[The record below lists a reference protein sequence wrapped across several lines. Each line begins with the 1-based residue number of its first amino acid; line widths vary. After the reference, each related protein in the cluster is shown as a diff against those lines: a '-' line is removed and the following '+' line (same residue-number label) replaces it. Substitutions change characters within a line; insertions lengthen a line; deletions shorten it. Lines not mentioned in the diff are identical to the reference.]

1 MAPRGIPPGAGA
13 VNVSAMKWDNPNNA
27 AMSLQ
32 IMAEMV
38 RRGDVTCLKI
48 TGSGETATVRLET
61 KPKGKR

>member
-1 MAPRGIPPGAGA
+1 M
-13 VNVSAMKWDNPNNA
+13 NVSAMKWDTPNNA

-38 RRGDVTCLKI
+38 RRGDVTCFKV